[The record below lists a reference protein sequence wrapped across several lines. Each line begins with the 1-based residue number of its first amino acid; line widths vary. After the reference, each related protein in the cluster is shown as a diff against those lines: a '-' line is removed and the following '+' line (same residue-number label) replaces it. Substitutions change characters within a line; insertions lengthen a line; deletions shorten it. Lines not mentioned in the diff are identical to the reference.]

1 MIYFAM
7 KFFSAL
13 LIFVVREGEL
23 SLIGLLT
30 ELRSLS
36 KIESNDSIC

>member
-1 MIYFAM
+1 M

-13 LIFVVREGEL
+13 LIFVVRADEL